1 MRLLDC
7 HPRWETIP
15 NWSSPSL
22 FAVGLIFTCPVCRYP
37 VLCSFKPAIDP
48 DGLQAKYQWPDFPAL
63 DGGPQWARTGET
75 FETLSL
81 APSINNDRAGC
92 GHWTLTGGELH
103 ESAPHGPRIA
113 RTARSGEEK
122 GGAS

>member
-1 MRLLDC
+1 MNLTDC

-37 VLCSFKPAIDP
+37 VLCHFKPSLDP
-48 DGLQAKYQWPDFPAL
+48 DGLQAKYEWPDFPAQ
-63 DGGPQWARTGET
+63 DGGSQWARSGDS

-92 GHWTLTGGELH
+92 GHWTLANGQLT
-103 ESAPHGPRIA
+103 ESAPHGLRVA
-113 RTARSGEEK
+113 RG
-122 GGAS
+122 